1 MQQADQVAVRVLDR
15 GDQPSAGH
23 VLDVLV
29 HLGAGLEQGLQGA
42 LDVADVEVADGAAL
56 VAVGIK
62 TDVLARQETEVSRQ
76 REKVAAI
83 EMIAEPERIGQLEVV
98 LG

>member
-1 MQQADQVAVRVLDR
+1 M
-15 GDQPSAGH
+15 
-23 VLDVLV
+23 
-29 HLGAGLEQGLQGA
+29 
-42 LDVADVEVADGAAL
+42 
-56 VAVGIK
+56 AVGIK